1 MPTTAGAAYS
11 AQRGNEQRHIVT
23 MALRSTASVRTG
35 CSTGNMPRVAPFLA
49 PAWSAITGICTSS
62 WMSRWDPP
70 CRCQRPTN
78 THRTAS
84 NHRYATHDMANPP
97 ACQVERAC
105 AQCGRS
111 RVHPR

>member
-49 PAWSAITGICTSS
+49 PAWGC
-62 WMSRWDPP
+62 
-70 CRCQRPTN
+70 
-78 THRTAS
+78 
-84 NHRYATHDMANPP
+84 NHRYLHLLLNVPLGPVMPMLATHKHTWNRQQPQICHTRHSKP
-97 ACQVERAC
+97 ASLP
-105 AQCGRS
+105 G
-111 RVHPR
+111 